1 MALLFGGTFGAE
13 NALYRIKSRL
23 LAKAT
28 VTRQRPFTEVLIDH
42 RLAIFGGAVGAA
54 VLATGWRIMQNK
66 NLSGSQKFMN
76 IRLYGQMAGLL
87 AIAAMAGLTAAK
99 AAVPDSSEKRGHG
112 EV

>member
-23 LAKAT
+23 LTKAT